1 MYIAAVCITI
11 IINVRSSIM
20 LDIPLVMIAR
30 SALLG
35 TPVRDFQIVDVL
47 VSMQLDNANYQRIR
61 EIYIPQIYI
70 SWDSGTR
77 DREWF

>member
-1 MYIAAVCITI
+1 
-11 IINVRSSIM
+11 M
-20 LDIPLVMIAR
+20 LDIPLVTIAR

-47 VSMQLDNANYQRIR
+47 VSMQLDNADYQRIR
-61 EIYIPQIYI
+61 EIYILQIYI
-70 SWDSGTR
+70 SRDSGTR

>member
-1 MYIAAVCITI
+1 
-11 IINVRSSIM
+11 
-20 LDIPLVMIAR
+20 MIAR

-35 TPVRDFQIVDVL
+35 TPVCDFQIVDVL
-47 VSMQLDNANYQRIR
+47 VSIQLDNANYQRIR

-70 SWDSGTR
+70 SRDSGTR